1 MIGHAG
7 RGSNMLALAQNIK
20 SDPNM
25 TLATVIAPNMSAPG
39 VIAALDLGYPVQHVP
54 YEPKETYT
62 SRLLEALN
70 DVEWVCLAG
79 FMKLVPIAVIQRF
92 RGKIMNIHPALLPKF
107 GGKGMYGIHVHEA
120 VIQAQEKESGCTVHH
135 VSEIY
140 DEGEVILK
148 ATCPVLPEDT
158 PETLAARV
166 LKLEHLSYFR
176 ALQKVIDGE

>member
-1 MIGHAG
+1 
-7 RGSNMLALAQNIK
+7 
-20 SDPNM
+20 
-25 TLATVIAPNMSAPG
+25 
-39 VIAALDLGYPVQHVP
+39 
-54 YEPKETYT
+54 
-62 SRLLEALN
+62 
-70 DVEWVCLAG
+70 
-79 FMKLVPIAVIQRF
+79 
-92 RGKIMNIHPALLPKF
+92 MNIHPALLPKF

-148 ATCPVLPEDT
+148 ATCPVLPKDT